1 MTDFACKLANVSRKR
16 KKFRLSDINMELEN
30 GYIYAIVGE
39 NGAGKTMLFQTILQ
53 EKARYSGEIYVY
65 GKPARGNHD
74 KMMEIIGFVSE
85 DNLFLEDRTG
95 MQNAEILGILYE
107 DFDKN
112 LFRNIMEKMQAP
124 TNRTYRLMS
133 RGERIKFQLGFAIAH
148 HSKLFLLDEATAGMD
163 PVFRLEFFDILRE
176 LLKTEECCVLMTS
189 HNMTEIHKQTDYVAV
204 MENGHLGAFQESLDT
219 IGGYED
225 AAKRQEGEGT

>member
-1 MTDFACKLANVSRKR
+1 M
-16 KKFRLSDINMELEN
+16 
-30 GYIYAIVGE
+30 
-39 NGAGKTMLFQTILQ
+39 
-53 EKARYSGEIYVY
+53 
-65 GKPARGNHD
+65 
-74 KMMEIIGFVSE
+74 
-85 DNLFLEDRTG
+85 EDRTG

-163 PVFRLEFFDILRE
+163 PV
-176 LLKTEECCVLMTS
+176 
-189 HNMTEIHKQTDYVAV
+189 
-204 MENGHLGAFQESLDT
+204 LGWSFLTYS
-219 IGGYED
+219 GNF
-225 AAKRQEGEGT
+225 